1 MPYIIGLTLAFIFG
15 YLYGRERERWKI
27 DDATPLDVK
36 LTEQDLL
43 GGDTILRK
51 PETKDT
57 IPDVDWINAAMYYPH
72 KGGGMW
78 N

>member
-1 MPYIIGLTLAFIFG
+1 MLYIIGLTLAFIFG

-27 DDATPLDVK
+27 DDAKPLDLK
-36 LTEQDLL
+36 LTEQDVL
-43 GGDTILRK
+43 GGDATPQKLEAKSTPPNI
-51 PETKDT
+51 
-57 IPDVDWINAAMYYPH
+57 DWINAAMYYPH